1 MLKQNKGNTNH
12 FCVWTFKSIT
22 ISSCISIYPR
32 ICPSIYLSIPVSFH
46 VSPLSRGIYRV
57 MFLCCSGPTPG
68 LDPLCLFISTQNPA
82 LYIISPCAGR
92 SVDSSLRVVQRCV
105 ILDVYKLP
113 HPYKHVF
120 LSQQLKQAYKP
131 FYFWVHLTHNTKRR
145 LLAVV
150 VRPSVC

>member
-1 MLKQNKGNTNH
+1 M
-12 FCVWTFKSIT
+12 
-22 ISSCISIYPR
+22 
-32 ICPSIYLSIPVSFH
+32 
-46 VSPLSRGIYRV
+46 GIYRV

-131 FYFWVHLTHNTKRR
+131 FSFWVHLTHNTKRC

-150 VRPSVC
+150 VFVHPSVDPPHLTILRCCFFVTNCPPPLVGKKERKKFERPG